1 MKPDIAARL
10 KGLTQPTGTED
21 FMRVNYPTPRFQI
34 SIKHALIVCIILV
47 VAFVGWF
54 FTREKPVNPPTM
66 AALAETYQTPAPS
79 SQVVV
84 SVVGHVAKPGL
95 VTLAEGSRVA
105 DALAIAGALPD
116 ADLTALNLAQLLV
129 DGTQIHVLAIGEAQ
143 PISVDAAA
151 TSASGLISLNT
162 ATVADLVTL
171 PGVGEK
177 TAQAIIDFRESN
189 GGFSTVED
197 LLQVKGIGP
206 SKFEQISGLVSP

>member
-1 MKPDIAARL
+1 M
-10 KGLTQPTGTED
+10 
-21 FMRVNYPTPRFQI
+21 
-34 SIKHALIVCIILV
+34 
-47 VAFVGWF
+47 
-54 FTREKPVNPPTM
+54 
-66 AALAETYQTPAPS
+66 
-79 SQVVV
+79 
-84 SVVGHVAKPGL
+84 
-95 VTLAEGSRVA
+95 
-105 DALAIAGALPD
+105 
-116 ADLTALNLAQLLV
+116 AQLLV

>member
-1 MKPDIAARL
+1 
-10 KGLTQPTGTED
+10 
-21 FMRVNYPTPRFQI
+21 
-34 SIKHALIVCIILV
+34 
-47 VAFVGWF
+47 
-54 FTREKPVNPPTM
+54 
-66 AALAETYQTPAPS
+66 
-79 SQVVV
+79 
-84 SVVGHVAKPGL
+84 KPGL

-151 TSASGLISLNT
+151 TSVSGLISLNT

>member
-1 MKPDIAARL
+1 M
-10 KGLTQPTGTED
+10 
-21 FMRVNYPTPRFQI
+21 
-34 SIKHALIVCIILV
+34 
-47 VAFVGWF
+47 
-54 FTREKPVNPPTM
+54 
-66 AALAETYQTPAPS
+66 
-79 SQVVV
+79 
-84 SVVGHVAKPGL
+84 
-95 VTLAEGSRVA
+95 
-105 DALAIAGALPD
+105 PD

-129 DGTQIHVLAIGEAQ
+129 DGTQIHVLAIGEVQ